1 MERLD
6 KLISSQ
12 RADGRKE
19 VQKLIKSG
27 AVLVNGKICKKPD
40 TKVDPDK
47 DEIVVDG
54 QALNYSKYIYIMMN
68 KPAGVVS
75 ATEDRQFK
83 TVIDIIPE
91 DMKRKGLF
99 PVGRLDR
106 DTEGL
111 LLITDDGDFAHSI
124 TSPKKHVDKKY
135 VAKLD
140 GEITEDTV
148 KAFSDGIEFSD
159 GTKCRSAVLECDEND
174 KKTGIVTICEGK
186 YHQVK
191 KMFLCC
197 GLKVVHL
204 QRISIGGLYLDS
216 NLHIG
221 ECKLLTD
228 MKRKGLFPVG
238 RLDRDTEG
246 LLLITDDGDFAHS
259 ITSPKKHVDKKYVAK
274 LDGEITEDTVK
285 AFSDGIEFSDGT
297 KCRSAV
303 LECDENDKK
312 TGIVTICEGKYHQV
326 KKMFLCCGLKVVH
339 LQRISIGGLYLDS
352 NLHIGECK
360 LLTDLDKKSV
370 FIGNI
375 H

>member
-47 DEIVVDG
+47 NEIVVDG
-54 QALNYSKYIYIMMN
+54 QALNYSKHIYIMMN

-135 VAKLD
+135 IAQLD

-148 KAFSDGIEFSD
+148 KRFSDGIEFSD

-174 KKTGIVTICEGK
+174 KKQELSQFVRVNIIR
-186 YHQVK
+186 
-191 KMFLCC
+191 
-197 GLKVVHL
+197 LKNV
-204 QRISIGGLYLDS
+204 
-216 NLHIG
+216 
-221 ECKLLTD
+221 
-228 MKRKGLFPVG
+228 
-238 RLDRDTEG
+238 
-246 LLLITDDGDFAHS
+246 
-259 ITSPKKHVDKKYVAK
+259 
-274 LDGEITEDTVK
+274 
-285 AFSDGIEFSDGT
+285 
-297 KCRSAV
+297 
-303 LECDENDKK
+303 
-312 TGIVTICEGKYHQV
+312 
-326 KKMFLCCGLKVVH
+326 LCCGLKVVH

>member
-135 VAKLD
+135 IAQLD
-140 GEITEDTV
+140 GEITENTV

-174 KKTGIVTICEGK
+174 KKQELSQFVRVNIIRL
-186 YHQVK
+186 K
-191 KMFLCC
+191 KCFC
-197 GLKVVHL
+197 VV
-204 QRISIGGLYLDS
+204 D
-216 NLHIG
+216 
-221 ECKLLTD
+221 
-228 MKRKGLFPVG
+228 
-238 RLDRDTEG
+238 
-246 LLLITDDGDFAHS
+246 
-259 ITSPKKHVDKKYVAK
+259 
-274 LDGEITEDTVK
+274 
-285 AFSDGIEFSDGT
+285 
-297 KCRSAV
+297 
-303 LECDENDKK
+303 
-312 TGIVTICEGKYHQV
+312 
-326 KKMFLCCGLKVVH
+326 
-339 LQRISIGGLYLDS
+339 
-352 NLHIGECK
+352 
-360 LLTDLDKKSV
+360 
-370 FIGNI
+370 
-375 H
+375 